1 MDLAALPL
9 PLTLVGWLGLASWS
23 ALLRL
28 ADGRLLGPGS
38 KAVGC
43 VAAWLHEGC
52 GRMPEQTPT
61 LDFVPPSD
69 PGDTVKAQLQ
79 VQGSLGGPLR
89 YTSTRHAVAQI
100 FKAEGLA
107 GFYKGFGAVLVGNVP
122 ANMAYFGGY
131 ELAKSKVPGELWGLV
146 GDMCVGAVAQ
156 LSGGMLYTPLDVV
169 KERMQVTNA
178 VWIPWSMVH
187 ISLYEQAKR
196 TAVAAGWAGT
206 VVGIQDVDELSAHAG
221 KAVALASEAL
231 PAWLLATCSCAAAVF
246 ATLVTHPFDVVK
258 TRLQVLGGTG
268 TRASAWSV
276 AQSALLREGPRA
288 FGAGA
293 VARVVTIA
301 PGSAVSWAI
310 FEPVKSALEHSAGA
324 PTISVQAEH
333 TTPLQRLLLPSPAAN
348 HVRITGTYG
357 ATAL

>member
-1 MDLAALPL
+1 MVRKTAAQPTAGSETGGNPWPALIAGPIAG
-9 PLTLVGWLGLASWS
+9 LTSRFL
-23 ALLRL
+23 
-28 ADGRLLGPGS
+28 
-38 KAVGC
+38 
-43 VAAWLHEGC
+43 
-52 GRMPEQTPT
+52 
-61 LDFVPPSD
+61 FY

-100 FKAEGLA
+100 LKAEGLA

-131 ELAKSKVPGELWGLV
+131 ELARSKVPGSWGLV

-156 LSGGMLYTPLDVV
+156 LSGGLLYTPLDVV
-169 KERMQVTNA
+169 KERMQVHSLVQGPGAPRTSSWKVLTSLVQREGPLGLVRGYWVTNA

-221 KAVALASEAL
+221 KAVAHASETL
-231 PAWLLATCSCAAAVF
+231 PAWLLATCSCAAAVV
-246 ATLVTHPFDVVK
+246 ATLITHPFDVVK

-310 FEPVKSALEHSAGA
+310 FEPVKSALEHSAG
-324 PTISVQAEH
+324 V
-333 TTPLQRLLLPSPAAN
+333 L
-348 HVRITGTYG
+348 
-357 ATAL
+357 